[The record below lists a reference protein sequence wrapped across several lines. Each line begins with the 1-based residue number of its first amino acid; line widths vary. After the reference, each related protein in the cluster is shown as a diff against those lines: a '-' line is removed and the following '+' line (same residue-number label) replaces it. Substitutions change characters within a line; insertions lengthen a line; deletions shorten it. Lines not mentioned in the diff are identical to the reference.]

1 MTSQR
6 KDFCPRRLFRCTF
19 VRSPISTS
27 GSNKKSIK
35 KFLLSDFKTLTEWFY
50 DNYMIINSDN
60 YMWLCKNNN
69 YDGTLNFNDFSL
81 KNSYKETILEIKI
94 DQKLTFN
101 SYIKTFKQS
110 Y

>member
-1 MTSQR
+1 
-6 KDFCPRRLFRCTF
+6 
-19 VRSPISTS
+19 
-27 GSNKKSIK
+27 
-35 KFLLSDFKTLTEWFY
+35 
-50 DNYMIINSDN
+50 MIINSDN

-81 KNSYKETILEIKI
+81 KNSYKETILERKI

-101 SYIKTFKQS
+101 NYIKTFKQS